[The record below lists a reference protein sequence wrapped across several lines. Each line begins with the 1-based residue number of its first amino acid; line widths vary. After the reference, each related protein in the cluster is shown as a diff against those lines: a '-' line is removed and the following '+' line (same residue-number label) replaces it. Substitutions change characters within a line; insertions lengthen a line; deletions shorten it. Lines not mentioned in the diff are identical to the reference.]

1 MKLVFAKIFRTVFT
15 KILKNYEAI
24 NEAKLPFEETNP
36 ISSDNFNLCKK
47 KLMNFYSKLKN
58 DPELFKRY
66 NDEILLSKRN

>member
-24 NEAKLPFEETNP
+24 NEAKLPFEETHP

-47 KLMNFYSKLKN
+47 KI
-58 DPELFKRY
+58 DELLFQTKKWSGTFQT
-66 NDEILLSKRN
+66 L